1 MVVAKLLIRPYFVGG
16 VSQWKLKTR
25 ANLPMPR
32 NFWRRKNIE
41 RKTHQPFLESSKKPK
56 KLFWRCNISATW
68 KFSCICL
75 FHLWG
80 GGAGLPY
87 AILAAR
93 HQAWETHV
101 RNTWDQTLI
110 QKKWTSIWNLK
121 SYKSKPLD
129 SRDLS
134 LDFLQSPSS
143 LLPLKM

>member
-1 MVVAKLLIRPYFVGG
+1 MVVTKLLIRPYFVGG
-16 VSQWKLKTR
+16 CCANENLRPTSQCPE
-25 ANLPMPR
+25 NV
-32 NFWRRKNIE
+32 WRRKNIE
-41 RKTHQPFLESSKKPK
+41 RKTHQPFLEGSKKP
-56 KLFWRCNISATW
+56 LYNCFGGVISQPPAN
-68 KFSCICL
+68 FPAYVCSI
-75 FHLWG
+75 FG
-80 GGAGLPY
+80 VGGAGLPY
-87 AILAAR
+87 AILAAIKLEK
-93 HQAWETHV
+93 HLY